1 MCAALHHPHQWPASC
16 AVWPQSGSS
25 LSLTGPSD
33 RNTGHLSTYLAP
45 TNSHADK
52 GSVTHHSHFQNI
64 NVSNLECVDIIIRH
78 YQIIIAISPVC
89 SLPTPVTP
97 VHDPDS
103 VWQGVNIVAA
113 LSETYKSISK
123 SSDIFC
129 NQSGSSSI
137 NWFIIFLFHLF
148 NSRPSLESG
157 KIQTLWTINNTTAV
171 ARQSVSMS
179 KLLVQIVSMSVIKAE
194 QLSLCTAL
202 NRILLHFTTNY
213 LLPRTLQMLTSQ
225 SLLAGTD
232 WSSGWWC
239 NTFGFWQNQVHVH
252 R

>member
-16 AVWPQSGSS
+16 VLCGLTLTS
-25 LSLTGPSD
+25 LLWLVASVRVLTVTNWTIS
-33 RNTGHLSTYLAP
+33 RHTGHLSIYLAP
-45 TNSHADK
+45 TNSRAGKD
-52 GSVTHHSHFQNI
+52 SVTHNSHYRNI
-64 NVSNLECVDIIIRH
+64 NVSNLEGVYIIIRH

-89 SLPTPVTP
+89 LLPTPVTP

-148 NSRPSLESG
+148 NSRPSLA
-157 KIQTLWTINNTTAV
+157 KF
-171 ARQSVSMS
+171 
-179 KLLVQIVSMSVIKAE
+179 KLYE
-194 QLSLCTAL
+194 Q
-202 NRILLHFTTNY
+202 
-213 LLPRTLQMLTSQ
+213 
-225 SLLAGTD
+225 
-232 WSSGWWC
+232 
-239 NTFGFWQNQVHVH
+239 
-252 R
+252 